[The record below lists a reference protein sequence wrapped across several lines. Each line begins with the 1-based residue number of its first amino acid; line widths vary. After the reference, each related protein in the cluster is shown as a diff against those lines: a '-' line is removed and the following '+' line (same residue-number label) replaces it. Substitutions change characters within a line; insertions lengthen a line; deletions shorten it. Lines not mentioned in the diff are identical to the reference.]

1 MQETWIQCLGWEDRL
16 EKAWQP
22 TPVFLPGEFHR
33 HRSLVGY
40 SPWGPKESDTT
51 EQLTFFWPVKSTLA
65 PRPILFLSVV
75 ACGLVAKSCLTLA
88 TPWTVTYRLFCP
100 RDFPD
105 KNTGV
110 SCHFLLQGIF
120 RTQESCAT
128 CGLLPCRQTLYQL
141 SHQGSLYSP
150 VAPWFLNHKTL
161 GLGLE
166 PQPCHGI
173 FPTQCSPLVRD
184 RVRQKSNPQVTSQ
197 EDSFSPVLSS
207 AACLSPLRPLC
218 SHK

>member
-150 VAPWFLNHKTL
+150 VAP
-161 GLGLE
+161 
-166 PQPCHGI
+166 
-173 FPTQCSPLVRD
+173 
-184 RVRQKSNPQVTSQ
+184 
-197 EDSFSPVLSS
+197 
-207 AACLSPLRPLC
+207 
-218 SHK
+218 